1 MELREGERSEE
12 RNEIERE
19 RGKNRDEERE
29 KL

>member
-12 RNEIERE
+12 RNKIERE